1 MQNFRDYY
9 QLLGVDRSAPGDEIK
24 KAYRRQARLYHPD
37 MNPGDRNAEEMFKAI
52 GEAYQVLSDPT
63 KRDQY
68 DRYGAHWQQ
77 PGFSGRQRERSR
89 TPARNNGSFS
99 RTAVAEALDV
109 EDFDDF
115 QDFLDQLLGRRGKP
129 NKTTYTTRRSP
140 TPAER
145 RSSIDDPFRPGVTK
159 NTYAASARPMRRDAE
174 ASLEVPLEKA
184 YQGGRERIRLGD
196 GRSLEVTLPPG
207 MITGQRI
214 RLRNQG
220 TGGGDLYLR
229 IEILPHPLFRLDGL
243 DIICEL
249 PVTPCEA
256 VLGGQ
261 IEAPTLDGWVK
272 LSIPPGVR
280 SGQRL
285 RLSGKG
291 YLTEEGER
299 GDQLVEIR
307 VEVPREISLAEQEL
321 YQQLRGLETFNP
333 REQLL

>member
-9 QLLGVDRSAPGDEIK
+9 QLLGVERTAPGDEIK

-37 MNPGDRNAEEMFKAI
+37 MNPGDREAEEMFKAI
-52 GEAYQVLSDPT
+52 GEAYQVLSDPA

-77 PGFSGRQRERSR
+77 PGFSSRQRERN
-89 TPARNNGSFS
+89 RNTTRSNGSFG
-99 RTAVAEALDV
+99 RTAVAEGLEI

-115 QDFLDQLLGRRGKP
+115 QDFLDQLLGRRGK
-129 NKTTYTTRRSP
+129 TTYTTRRGP
-140 TPAER
+140 TAAER
-145 RSSIDDPFRPGVTK
+145 RSGTDDPYRPGVTK
-159 NTYAASARPMRRDAE
+159 NTYTARPLRRDAE

-229 IEILPHPLFRLDGL
+229 IEILPHSLFRLEGI
-243 DIICEL
+243 DIICQL
-249 PVTPCEA
+249 PITPTEA

-272 LSIPPGVR
+272 LSVPPGVR
-280 SGQRL
+280 PGQRL
-285 RLSGKG
+285 RLAGKG

-299 GDQLVEIR
+299 GDQIVEIR
-307 VEVPREISLAEQEL
+307 IEVPREISQAELEL
-321 YQQLRGLETFNP
+321 YQQLQAIETFNP

>member
-52 GEAYQVLSDPT
+52 GEAYQVLSDPG

-77 PGFSGRQRERSR
+77 PGFSSRQQRERNR
-89 TPARNNGSFS
+89 TTRANGG
-99 RTAVAEALDV
+99 RTAVAEGIDI

-115 QDFLDQLLGRRGKP
+115 QDFLDQLLGRRGKTT
-129 NKTTYTTRRSP
+129 KTTYTTRRSP
-140 TPAER
+140 TAAER
-145 RSSIDDPFRPGVTK
+145 RTGIDDPYRPGVTR
-159 NTYAASARPMRRDAE
+159 NTYTARPLRRDAE

-196 GRSLEVTLPPG
+196 GRSLEVSLPPG
-207 MITGQRI
+207 MVTGQRI

-229 IEILPHPLFRLDGL
+229 IEILSHSLFRLEGIDV
-243 DIICEL
+243 ICQL
-249 PVTPCEA
+249 PITPSEA

-272 LSIPPGVR
+272 LTVPPGVR

-285 RLSGKG
+285 RLAGKG

-307 VEVPREISLAEQEL
+307 IEVPRELSQAELEL
-321 YQQLRGLETFNP
+321 YNQLRNVETFNP

>member
-9 QLLGVDRSAPGDEIK
+9 QLLGVERSAPGDEIK
-24 KAYRRQARLYHPD
+24 KAYRRQARLFHPD
-37 MNPGDRNAEEMFKAI
+37 MNPGDRQAEEMFKAI
-52 GEAYQVLSDPT
+52 GEAYQVLSDPA

-77 PGFSGRQRERSR
+77 PGFSGRQRERNR
-89 TPARNNGSFS
+89 TSTRSNGGFG

-115 QDFLDQLLGRRGKP
+115 QDFLDQLLGRRGK
-129 NKTTYTTRRSP
+129 TTYTTRRSP
-140 TPAER
+140 TATER
-145 RSSIDDPFRPGVTK
+145 RSAMDDPYRPGVTK
-159 NTYAASARPMRRDAE
+159 NTYTASARPMRRDAE
-174 ASLEVPLEKA
+174 ADLQVPLEKA

-207 MITGQRI
+207 MVTGQRI

-229 IEILPHPLFRLDGL
+229 IEILPHALFRLDGI

-285 RLSGKG
+285 RLAGKG
-291 YLTEEGER
+291 YLTEDGER

-307 VEVPREISLAEQEL
+307 IEVPREISQAEQDL
-321 YQQLRGLETFNP
+321 YYQLRNLETFNP
-333 REQLL
+333 REKLL